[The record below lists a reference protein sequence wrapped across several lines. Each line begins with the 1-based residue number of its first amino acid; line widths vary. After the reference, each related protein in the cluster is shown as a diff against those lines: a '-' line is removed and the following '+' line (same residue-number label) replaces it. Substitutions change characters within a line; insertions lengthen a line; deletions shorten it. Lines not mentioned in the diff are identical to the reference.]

1 MRARDE
7 QVPRDVLDKGKTM
20 PLFGPTSMNSVSIPI
35 CDQQLTFHDLVWD
48 LRARGVYR
56 TDAMCSRSVHLRV
69 AFLARW
75 SQAVEE
81 WDRPQWDRLV
91 AVEN

>member
-20 PLFGPTSMNSVSIPI
+20 PLFSPTSVNSASIPI
-35 CDQQLTFHDLVWD
+35 CAQQLTFHDREWD
-48 LRARGVYR
+48 FRARGVYQ

-69 AFLARW
+69 AFLAKW
-75 SQAVEE
+75 SQAVEG
-81 WDRPQWDRLV
+81 WDHPQWAHSGIDQ
-91 AVEN
+91 